1 MDALGN
7 LRLVKDCIVGV
18 WMAMWT
24 FVVSNMFK
32 GLIC

>member
-1 MDALGN
+1 MDDLGN

-24 FVVSNMFK
+24 FVVSMFK
-32 GLIC
+32 DSIC